1 MADKAQTLTLPL
13 LITRALVIFPGNQQ
27 LIEAGREFSIN
38 AINVARNET
47 NSLVFV
53 TSQNEVDV
61 ENPTENDV
69 YRVGTLCHIISNSE
83 RDGRQRVR
91 VEVVE
96 RVQLENIAL
105 DNQRNYYV
113 AKGSVLVLKHVC

>member
-38 AINVARNET
+38 AINAARNET
-47 NSLVFV
+47 NSLIFV
-53 TSQNEVDV
+53 TSQNDVHV
-61 ENPTENDV
+61 ENPTETDV
-69 YRVGTLCHIISNSE
+69 YRIGTLCHIISNSE
-83 RDGRQRVR
+83 REGQERIR

-96 RVQLENIAL
+96 RDQL
-105 DNQRNYYV
+105 DN
-113 AKGSVLVLKHVC
+113 S